1 MTMCKH
7 FPSSHS
13 VSRAL
18 PAAPTAGTTMD
29 AWFELPLPACL
40 VRVVC
45 DTFEAKCQRVA
56 LKEVAVPLVHLWEYL

>member
-18 PAAPTAGTTMD
+18 PAASTAAAAMD
-29 AWFELPLPACL
+29 AWFELLLPTCL

-56 LKEVAVPLVHLWEYL
+56 LKEVAVLLVHLWAYF